1 MENEIKEFLKY
12 TSNYLDYGE
21 MIKLKIN
28 HTLRVVD
35 LCEYLAKKLKLDK
48 EKIKVAKVIGLLHD
62 IGRFEQ
68 WKNYQTFKDMDSI
81 DHADL
86 GVEILKKDDYLRKFR
101 KDDKYD
107 SIILDSIQYHNKYKL
122 PNDLDDETLLFTKL
136 IRDADKLDILYLYI
150 DKEIDLEL
158 DEGEFSLNVYEKLL
172 RGETMNR
179 KEIKTKTDRLSV
191 SLGFVYDINFKESF
205 KVLKEKKYYDTIIK
219 IYQEKTKNE
228 KLKEQ
233 LENIKKEINHY
244 IEVKIC

>member
-1 MENEIKEFLKY
+1 MENGINEFLNY
-12 TSNYLDYGE
+12 TRNYLECGE

-35 LCEYLAKKLKLDK
+35 LCEYLAKKIKLDK
-48 EKIKVAKVIGLLHD
+48 EKIELAKVIGLLHD

-86 GVEILKKDDYLRKFR
+86 GVEILKKDDYLRKFM
-101 KDDKYD
+101 KDKRYD
-107 SIILDSIQYHNKYKL
+107 TIILDSIKYHNKYII
-122 PNDLDDETLLFTKL
+122 PNNLDEETLLFTKI

-158 DEGEFSLNVYEKLL
+158 DEKEFSPNVYEKLL

-205 KVLKEKKYYDTIIK
+205 KFLKEKKYYDKIIK
-219 IYQEKTKNE
+219 IYQDKTKNE

-233 LENIKKEINHY
+233 LDIIKKEINHY

>member
-1 MENEIKEFLKY
+1 M
-12 TSNYLDYGE
+12 
-21 MIKLKIN
+21 
-28 HTLRVVD
+28 
-35 LCEYLAKKLKLDK
+35 
-48 EKIKVAKVIGLLHD
+48 LHD

-86 GVEILKKDDYLRKFR
+86 AVDILKNNNYLRKFI

-107 SIILDSIQYHNKYKL
+107 SIILDSIKYHNKFTL
-122 PNDLDDETLLFTKL
+122 PNDLDNETLLFTKL
-136 IRDADKLDILYLYI
+136 IRDADKLDILYLYV

-158 DEGEFSLNVYEKLL
+158 DEEEFSSNVYETLL

-205 KVLKEKKYYDTIIK
+205 QYLKEKNYYDTIIK

-228 KLKEQ
+228 ILKEQ
-233 LENIKKEINHY
+233 LEKIKKEINHY